1 MVPDSDYMRV
11 MEVFSNYG
19 FRKTSMSDLA
29 EAAGVSRQTLYNR
42 FSSKEEILRW
52 AITGASDAS
61 ADLAI
66 AALEGDGAPQDRIV
80 AFFTRWIGDYA
91 PKIHGAPH
99 GAEIFDMAMTL
110 KHGGEE
116 EPASVVRCQEALV
129 RFLVGMGKTA
139 AEAEDAAFTMM
150 MASKGL
156 MLVAQDTETFVE
168 GMGKVVL
175 SVYKLTSI

>member
-1 MVPDSDYMRV
+1 MVPDSEHVRV

-42 FSSKEEILRW
+42 FKSKEDILTW

-61 ADLAI
+61 ADLAV
-66 AALEGDGAPQDRIV
+66 AALEGAGSPQDRIV
-80 AFFTRWIGDYA
+80 NFFTRWLGDYA

-99 GAEIFDMAMTL
+99 GAEIFDMAVTL

-116 EPASVVRCQEALV
+116 EPASVIRCQEALV
-129 RFLVGMGKTA
+129 RFLVGMGETT

-156 MLVAQDTETFVE
+156 MLVAQDTETFAE
-168 GMGKVVL
+168 GMGKIVGVV
-175 SVYKLTSI
+175 VRG

>member
-1 MVPDSDYMRV
+1 MVMVPDSDHLRV
-11 MEVFSNYG
+11 MEVFSCYG

-42 FSSKEEILRW
+42 FKSKEEILTW
-52 AITGASDAS
+52 AIVGASDAS
-61 ADLAI
+61 ADLAV
-66 AALEGDGAPQDRIV
+66 AALEGEGSAQDRIV

-99 GAEIFDMAMTL
+99 GAEIFDRAMTL

-116 EPASVVRCQEALV
+116 EPASVVRCQEALM
-129 RFLVGMGKTA
+129 RFLVGMGKTG
-139 AEAEDAAFTMM
+139 AEAEDAVFALM

-156 MLVAQDTETFVE
+156 MLVARDTETFVE
-168 GMGKVVL
+168 GMERVVG
-175 SVYKLTSI
+175 VVIRN

>member
-1 MVPDSDYMRV
+1 MVPDSEHMRV
-11 MEVFSNYG
+11 MEVFSCYG
-19 FRKTSMSDLA
+19 FRKTSMGDLA

-42 FSSKEEILRW
+42 FKSKEDILSW
-52 AITGASDAS
+52 AITGASDAA
-61 ADLAI
+61 ADQAI
-66 AALEGDGAPQDRIV
+66 AALAADGEAQDRIV

-99 GAEIFDMAMTL
+99 GPEIFDMAMAL

-129 RFLVGMGKTA
+129 RFLAGIGKSGV
-139 AEAEDAAFTMM
+139 EAEDAAFTMM

-168 GMGKVVL
+168 GMGKVVG
-175 SVYKLTSI
+175 VVV

>member
-1 MVPDSDYMRV
+1 MVPDSEHMRV
-11 MEVFSNYG
+11 MEVFSCYG
-19 FRKTSMSDLA
+19 FRKTSMGDLA

-42 FSSKEEILRW
+42 FKSKEDILSW
-52 AITGASDAS
+52 AITGASDAA
-61 ADLAI
+61 ADQAI
-66 AALEGDGAPQDRIV
+66 AALAADGEAQDRIV

-99 GAEIFDMAMTL
+99 GPEIFDMAMAL

-129 RFLVGMGKTA
+129 RFLAGMGKSGA
-139 AEAEDAAFTMM
+139 KAEDAAFTMM

-156 MLVAQDTETFVE
+156 ILAAQDTETFVE
-168 GMGKVVL
+168 GMGKVVG
-175 SVYKLTSI
+175 VVVRG

>member
-1 MVPDSDYMRV
+1 MIADTEHIRV
-11 MEVFSNYG
+11 MEVFSCYG

-42 FSSKEEILRW
+42 FKSKEDILHW

-66 AALEGDGAPQDRIV
+66 AALGGDGSAQDRIV

-99 GAEIFDMAMTL
+99 GSEIFDMAMAL

-116 EPASVVRCQEALV
+116 EPASVLRCQEALV
-129 RFLVGMGKTA
+129 RFLVGAGKTG
-139 AEAEDAAFTMM
+139 AEGQDAAFTMM

-156 MLVAQDTETFVE
+156 MLVARDTETFVE
-168 GMGKVVL
+168 GMTRVVGIVVL
-175 SVYKLTSI
+175 E

>member
-1 MVPDSDYMRV
+1 MVPDSEYMRV

-61 ADLAI
+61 ANLAI

-99 GAEIFDMAMTL
+99 GAEIFDMAMAL

-129 RFLVGMGKTA
+129 RFLAGMGKSG

-156 MLVAQDTETFVE
+156 MLVAKDTETFVE
-168 GMGKVVL
+168 GMGKVVGVV
-175 SVYKLTSI
+175 SRV